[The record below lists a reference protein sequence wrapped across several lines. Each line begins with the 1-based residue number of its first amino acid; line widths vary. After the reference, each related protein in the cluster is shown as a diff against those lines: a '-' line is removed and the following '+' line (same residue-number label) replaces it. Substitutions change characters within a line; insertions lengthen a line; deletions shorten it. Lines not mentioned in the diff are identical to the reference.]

1 MSNQTINIF
10 IMSFIEIIG
19 DFSYKFFAYTDKIK
33 YLIIGFISYIGVQY
47 FLIKSLKNSSVL
59 YVNGMWDGISGL
71 LESIASIVLLG
82 EKLSDTTQYL
92 GLFFIIIGIVLLK
105 SNRDE
110 TYINKQIKKHNNK

>member
-10 IMSFIEIIG
+10 FMSFIEIIG

-71 LESIASIVLLG
+71 FESIASIVILG

-110 TYINKQIKKHNNK
+110 TYFNKKIN